1 MPMVDAGPDDITVAR
16 ARSGDR
22 IAQAAVLRSVQD
34 RLWRVCR
41 GLLSDHQLAED
52 AQQEAALRI
61 LTHLPGFASRSS
73 FATWATGIAVNVC
86 REQRRRNGR
95 GLRRKQRL
103 RYGPHLTL
111 TPKDGDGQ
119 QQAQQEKQAQQGDD
133 RVARD
138 DNSSRPV
145 PPKAFTA
152 EPAATEWAPGAKSGA
167 NAAAGLTGAA
177 VAELEA
183 PADTSDYGPDD
194 VGKLH
199 AALSALPDRQREAVV
214 LRYLE
219 GMDVAQTAELM
230 GVARGTVKATVH
242 AGLKRLREV
251 LNDAA

>member
-61 LTHLPGFASRSS
+61 LTHLPAFASRSS

-95 GLRRKQRL
+95 GLRRSQRE
-103 RYGPHLTL
+103 RYGPQLTISPRNGEA
-111 TPKDGDGQ
+111 THAGEGAQGADGVG
-119 QQAQQEKQAQQGDD
+119 
-133 RVARD
+133 RD
-138 DNSSRPV
+138 ENSSRPV

-152 EPAATEWAPGAKSGA
+152 EPAATEWPKGE
-167 NAAAGLTGAA
+167 NATAGLTGTA
-177 VAELEA
+177 VAELAA
-183 PADTSDYGPDD
+183 PAEPSEFGPDD

-251 LNDAA
+251 LHDAA